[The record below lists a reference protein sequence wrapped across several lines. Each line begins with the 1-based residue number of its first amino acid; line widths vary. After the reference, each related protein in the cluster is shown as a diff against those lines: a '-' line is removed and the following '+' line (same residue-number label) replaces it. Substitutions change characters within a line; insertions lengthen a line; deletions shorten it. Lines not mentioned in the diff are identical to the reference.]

1 MVDAYYDQEAGL
13 GRIVLQPNR
22 PWTWRANSY
31 FVATLLGISLIIAMS
46 FAMRGLWLVIPFSIL
61 EMTALLGCLYYCVRR
76 ATVQEVLTF
85 SADELIVE
93 TGHRR
98 PEHVYRYQR
107 FFSYISLFTFAMLMR
122 FFTRFEVERPAHP
135 WYEPRIE
142 IRHREQRL
150 EIGRFLRADEKRDLV
165 GHLRNMIHL
174 LRSH

>member
-107 FFSYISLFTFAMLMR
+107 FF
-122 FFTRFEVERPAHP
+122 TRFEVERPAHP